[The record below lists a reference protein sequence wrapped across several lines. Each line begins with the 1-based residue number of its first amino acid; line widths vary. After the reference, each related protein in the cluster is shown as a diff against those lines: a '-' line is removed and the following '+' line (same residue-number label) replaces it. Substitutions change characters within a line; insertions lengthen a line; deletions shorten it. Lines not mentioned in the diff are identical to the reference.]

1 MRRPLIALTL
11 LLLPWMADAEEEPP
25 EPAPAPLAVSDQKPL
40 PLPSLSPSLPSSAG
54 SEEKPQPPVASE
66 LQLFELG
73 DAIQQSVVEIASR
86 VTQQSVEAPSIV
98 TVITRDEILQSGA
111 RDLLEILQLV
121 PSFQFALD
129 VQGIVGIA
137 VRGQWGH
144 EGKVLLLVDGQ
155 RQNELLYSTTQ
166 FGNRYS
172 ADLIERIEIIRGPGS
187 AIYGGFAALAVINVV
202 TRTPKGLNGV
212 SLAARLGYM
221 GQTLG
226 TTNVSLAYGQEF
238 TSVPGL
244 SLDVKAFLGK
254 GIRSDRDYV
263 DLGGNRYSMA
273 EQSALQNTLV
283 NTGITFRDLH
293 FRLIW
298 DDYQLQ
304 QRDGTGPVEPKV
316 AQQRFSSLFLD
327 LLYEGK
333 LPHDLVLTPRL
344 SYSRQTPWQNPDKT
358 SAQYY
363 DKTVERV
370 SGGLSLLYNGRK
382 VQVLGGV
389 EGYLDHGHVNDPT
402 LVGFQTLLRD
412 KINLYVGN
420 IAGYAQVIWPNFIVN
435 ATAGAR
441 VEWNSL
447 FGASFVPRIAL
458 TRAFRRFH
466 AKLLFSQAF
475 RAPSLE
481 NLNLNPTILPER
493 INNLEGE
500 LGWKPNDHLQLG
512 ANVFWVRLER
522 PIIYDFNQE
531 TSTEEYLN
539 SDSTGSVGVEADFRL
554 KYHFVSFNLNYSFYS
569 AANQNRAPVYGV
581 PGHDDVL
588 LGMAPHKLAMAASFR
603 LYRDHLF
610 LNTTGTFLSER
621 FTFVGIDQAGAP
633 ILGSDPPVFLW
644 NALLVYRNAG
654 LRGLDLGLGATNLLG
669 QPFRFLQAYGSNHPP
684 LPGTSR
690 ELFVRLSYE
699 YSIN

>member
-1 MRRPLIALTL
+1 MRRRILTLAL
-11 LLLPWMADAEEEPP
+11 LLLPCVADAEEEEPP
-25 EPAPAPLAVSDQKPL
+25 PAPLAVENPPPPL
-40 PLPSLSPSLPSSAG
+40 PLPPPLPATL
-54 SEEKPQPPVASE
+54 PPPPPASSE
-66 LQLFELG
+66 LQLFEL
-73 DAIQQSVVEIASR
+73 DDVIQQSVVKIAAR

-98 TVITRDEILQSGA
+98 TVITREEILQSGA

-129 VQGIVGIA
+129 VEGIVGIA

-144 EGKVLLLVDGQ
+144 EGKVLILVDGQ

-166 FGNRYS
+166 FGNHYS

-187 AIYGGFAALAVINVV
+187 AIYGGFAALAVINIV
-202 TRTPKGLNGV
+202 TRTPKGLNGISV
-212 SLAARLGYM
+212 ATRIGHMDRSF
-221 GQTLG
+221 G
-226 TTNVSLAYGQEF
+226 TANLSLAYAQEF
-238 TSVPGL
+238 TTVPGL
-244 SLDVKAFLGK
+244 SVDVKAFLGQSK
-254 GIRSDRDYV
+254 RSDQDYV
-263 DLGGNRYSMA
+263 DFSGNRYSMA
-273 EQSALQNTLV
+273 DQSALQNTMVSAGL
-283 NTGITFRDLH
+283 TFRDLH

-304 QRDGTGPVEPKV
+304 QRDGAGPVEPQAV
-316 AQQRFSSLFLD
+316 QQKFSSLFLD

-333 LPHDLVLTPRL
+333 LPHNLVLTPRL
-344 SYSRQTPWQNPDKT
+344 SYSRQTPWQITDKS

-370 SGGLSLLYNGRK
+370 TGGLSLLYHGSK
-382 VQVLGGV
+382 VQALGGV

-402 LVGFQTLLRD
+402 LVGFQTLLRG

-420 IAGYAQVIWPNFIVN
+420 VAGYAQVIWPNFIVT

-481 NLNLNPTILPER
+481 NLNINPTIVPER
-493 INNLEGE
+493 TNDLEGE
-500 LGWKPNDHLQLG
+500 LGWKPNDHLQLS
-512 ANVFWVRLER
+512 ANVFWVRLDH
-522 PIIYDFNQE
+522 PIIYGFNQQR
-531 TSTEEYLN
+531 SAEEYFN
-539 SDSTGSVGVEADFRL
+539 SDSTGSVGVEAEFRL
-554 KYHFVSFNLNYSFYS
+554 KYHWVSLNLNYSFYS

-581 PGHDDVL
+581 PGHDDLL
-588 LGMAPHKLAMAASFR
+588 LGMAAHKLALAASIR

-621 FTFVGIDQAGAP
+621 FTIVGVDGSGAP
-633 ILGSDPPVFLW
+633 LLGSEPPVFLW
-644 NALLVYRNAG
+644 NASFVYRNAG
-654 LRGLDLGLGATNLLG
+654 LRGLDIGLGAANLLG
-669 QPFRFLQAYGSNHPP
+669 QPFRFLQAYSSDHPP
-684 LPGTSR
+684 LPGAAR
-690 ELFVRLSYE
+690 EIFIRLSYE
-699 YSIN
+699 HSLN